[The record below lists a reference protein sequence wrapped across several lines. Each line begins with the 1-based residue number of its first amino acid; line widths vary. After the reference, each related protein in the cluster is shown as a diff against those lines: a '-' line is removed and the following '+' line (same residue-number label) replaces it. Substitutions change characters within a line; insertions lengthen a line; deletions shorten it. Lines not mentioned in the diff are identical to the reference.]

1 MASKTFNHEVDL
13 HCIKIS
19 AFLGYSDVVYP
30 LRKSCPIQTTFF
42 CKTTFY
48 FAAIS
53 FAAGYFL
60 TELAMS
66 IWVWSLWN
74 RDKKV
79 GVAILSLFAAAWMV
93 IPIFHTRFVSSAE
106 VTRPTLMPLSGCFLR
121 MDGSQVIPTF
131 SILLAFNLTTLMR
144 VISIQV
150 ENLHVVGLSR
160 IACTNCLFYYVCLLA
175 SSAVNLVVAVALPR
189 ELVNVLTPYVTYSS
203 SSNIVSQ
210 PNDQS

>member
-1 MASKTFNHEVDL
+1 MASKNFYYEVDL
-13 HCIKIS
+13 HYIKIS

-48 FAAIS
+48 CAAIS

-93 IPIFHTRFVSSAE
+93 IPIFHTRDPPRVDA
-106 VTRPTLMPLSGCFLR
+106 
-121 MDGSQVIPTF
+121 VIWMFPENGRQP
-131 SILLAFNLTTLMR
+131 SDPNLQHTIGLQ
-144 VISIQV
+144 SCDPDPPC
-150 ENLHVVGLSR
+150 LSR
-160 IACTNCLFYYVCLLA
+160 VACANCLFYYVCLLA

-189 ELVNVLTPYVTYSS
+189 ELVNVLTPMQRAMYAIISTRMMLNLRESAIMKQELIFS
-203 SSNIVSQ
+203 T
-210 PNDQS
+210 P